1 MALIG
6 KWTSGTVAALPPSS
20 TTTFSDM
27 PSTLFTN
34 QVRNDSSEYTK
45 SGSSITLDTSNT
57 ADGYLIRCSY
67 ETATTHN
74 NRFTAQVQVVA
85 TSGASNATIQDSIA
99 AGYSRN
105 NTDNDMSADSY
116 TVVTNITGSVTLT
129 AQWRRQGSGS
139 PAGSTTEAVLEI
151 IPLYFDGIGMYEG
164 TTNELLGGTT
174 PTAAT
179 LDTTIAETGSSI
191 TRSGSSVTLA
201 ADKRYLVFGCYY
213 SGERASTV
221 RTQRWSGIG
230 EDGTLLRDVMA
241 NTYIR
246 DTLNDQTGEV
256 FHSIIDTTGASKV
269 IDMRVYRG
277 DGVIPATLGGAD
289 VDGVIPTETEV
300 DLTVIE
306 LKSGCEVFRS
316 KDNTAVQNLGVAGD
330 VVVDVARDQLFAD
343 SASWSSSNNTT
354 YSAAVAMDAFIGSNV
369 SASYN
374 SDSGT
379 RITRRFSLSKNGVA
393 DPTVSST
400 KFGRGNQGSQDTYGF
415 SGNPFGFFSLA
426 QNDTVG
432 TIAQDIGATIAVS
445 TRAGWVG
452 FWGINIDTM
461 NNSIIT
467 PTRRFFSIT

>member
-6 KWTSGTVAALPPSS
+6 KWTSGSVAEFPPSS

-85 TSGASNATIQDSIA
+85 TSGASNATIQDTIA
-99 AGYSRN
+99 GGYSRN

-129 AQWRRQGSGS
+129 AQWRRQGTAS
-139 PAGSTTEAVLEI
+139 PTGTTTEAVLEI
-151 IPLYFDGIGMYEG
+151 IPLYFNGIGMYEG
-164 TTNELLGGTT
+164 TTNELLGSTT
-174 PTAAT
+174 PTVAT
-179 LDTTIAETGSSI
+179 IDNTVAETGSSI
-191 TRSGSSVTLA
+191 TRSGNTVTLA
-201 ADKRYLVFGCYY
+201 ADKKYLVFGCYY
-213 SGERASTV
+213 SERGGS
-221 RTQRWSGIG
+221 RTQRWSGLG
-230 EDGTLLRDVMA
+230 EDGTFLRDAMI

-246 DTLNDQTGEV
+246 DTSNDQQGEA
-256 FHSIIDTTGASKV
+256 FHTIIDTSGASKD
-269 IDMRVYRG
+269 IDFRVYRG
-277 DGVIPATLGGAD
+277 DGVSPTTLGGAD
-289 VDGVIPTETEV
+289 SPGNTPTATQL

-316 KDNTAVQNLGVAGD
+316 KDNTAVQDLGVVGP
-330 VVVDVARDQLFAD
+330 VTVDVARDQLFAD
-343 SASWSSSNNTT
+343 SASWSSSNNQT
-354 YSAAVAMDAFIGSNV
+354 YTAAVAMDAFIGSNV

-374 SDSGT
+374 TSSGT
-379 RITRRFSLSKNGVA
+379 RITRRFALSQNGTA
-393 DPTVSST
+393 DITASTT
-400 KFGRGNQGSQDTYGF
+400 KFGRGNQGSIDTYGF
-415 SGNPFGFFSLA
+415 SGNPFGFFDLA

-432 TIAQDIGATIAVS
+432 TIVEDIGATVGVS

-461 NNSIIT
+461 NNTIIT